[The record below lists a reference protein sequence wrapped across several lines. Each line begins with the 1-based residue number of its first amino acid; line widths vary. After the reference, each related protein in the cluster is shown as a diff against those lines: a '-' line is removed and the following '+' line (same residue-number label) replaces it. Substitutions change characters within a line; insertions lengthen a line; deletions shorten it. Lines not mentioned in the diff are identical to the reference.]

1 MEESLHSRL
10 TISPLALISDLFR
23 PLTSKSTASSSFI
36 SEETE
41 EEKKLRIETFANTN
55 VVPEVVQSP
64 EVSEDTQEVAVDTE
78 VEVMH
83 VKRKRHHSKRKEHR
97 SQKTS
102 SAPASDNVSLI
113 SVDSSAS
120 LLSPISSESS
130 GYRSVSEDKQCADEG
145 INITS
150 LTGKSSEETVTES
163 EVLSEIKT
171 SDKETEPLEE
181 KLSHDER
188 LRRILEDNPV
198 EKQEVC
204 FNRTIEWKTS
214 TEPSPPKTT
223 NMLSTDKVTD
233 MLSAEETSDMPLSS
247 LTSSLQNS
255 NSREQ
260 YNAVNLDVDEQPST
274 DDAIAEAVLIASV
287 EEPSIYD
294 DVPVSLKEQPDV
306 VENSS
311 ETACDVATSSA
322 STSPVSLETDIV
334 AVETEHKTESM
345 ALVSTESKANHED
358 CRVVETKLPK
368 ITSILQSEKRHAADI
383 EYVIVPLSLESLIL
397 DRIVFMYHPYSVS
410 T

>member
-78 VEVMH
+78 VEVVH
-83 VKRKRHHSKRKEHR
+83 VKRKRQHSKRKEHR
-97 SQKTS
+97 SQKAS

-145 INITS
+145 INIS
-150 LTGKSSEETVTES
+150 CLTGKSSEETVTES
-163 EVLSEIKT
+163 EVLSEIRT

-188 LRRILEDNPV
+188 LRRILEDNQV

-214 TEPSPPKTT
+214 TEPCPPKTT
-223 NMLSTDKVTD
+223 NMLSADKPTD
-233 MLSAEETSDMPLSS
+233 MLSAEETTDVPPSS
-247 LTSSLQNS
+247 LTPTLQNS

-260 YNAVNLDVDEQPST
+260 LNAVNLDVDERSST
-274 DDAIAEAVLIASV
+274 DDAAIAEAVLAASV

-306 VENSS
+306 VEHSS
-311 ETACDVATSSA
+311 ETVCDVATSAA

-334 AVETEHKTESM
+334 AVETQHKTESM
-345 ALVSTESKANHED
+345 AVVSTEPKANHDD

-368 ITSILQSEKRHAADI
+368 MTSVLQSEKRHAADI
-383 EYVIVPLSLESLIL
+383 EYVIVPLSLELLIL
-397 DRIVFMYHPYSVS
+397 NRVVFHVPSLQC
-410 T
+410 